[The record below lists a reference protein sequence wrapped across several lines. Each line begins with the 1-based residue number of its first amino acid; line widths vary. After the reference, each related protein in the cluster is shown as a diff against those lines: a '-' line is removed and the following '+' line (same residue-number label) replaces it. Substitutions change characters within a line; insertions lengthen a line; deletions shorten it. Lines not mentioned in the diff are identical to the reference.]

1 MNDHKKYLL
10 ILGDI
15 IILYFSLWI
24 TLIIR
29 YQTNYTAELLAMH
42 LWPFTVVFAFWLII
56 FYIEDLYE
64 ISYHL
69 DNATLLVK
77 LSRSILI
84 GSAFAVVFFYLGQNR
99 LFSIRPQTVLL
110 INSVLAGLLIHL
122 WHVIFITF
130 TKSPKIANG
139 LVIIGFNQ
147 LTKEIIN
154 DLKEKPQLGYQLRT
168 IMIEPSYESEIPEN
182 LKSITIRDHFDNLK
196 SICQEKKINT
206 IISTIHPRQ
215 DAELSKN
222 LFKCIPLKIN
232 FFDVANFYERI
243 TGKIPVNTIEQIW
256 FLENLV
262 ESNKKFY
269 EKIKRGFDILF
280 SLSLLILSAPFV
292 PLVALLIKLDSKGP
306 IFFTQT
312 RTGRDGKNFK
322 AIKFRTMIENAEIS
336 GPQWATKNDA
346 RVTKVGKFLRKTR
359 IDEIPQLFNVL
370 RGEMSIIGPRPE
382 RPEFIDQLQN
392 DIPFYKE
399 RLLIRPGLTG
409 WAQVVGPAYGGSK
422 EESLEKLQYD
432 LYYIKNRSIALDLS
446 IILKTIRTVL
456 GSRGQ

>member
-15 IILYFSLWI
+15 IILYFSLWV

-29 YQTNYTAELLAMH
+29 YQTNYTSELSAMH
-42 LWPFTVVFAFWLII
+42 LWPFTAVFAFWLII
-56 FYIEDLYE
+56 FYIDDLYE
-64 ISYHL
+64 ISYSYG
-69 DNATLLVK
+69 NTTLLVK

-110 INSVLAGLLIHL
+110 VNSVLAGFLIYL
-122 WHVIFITF
+122 WHVIFVAL

-139 LVIIGFNQ
+139 LVIIGFSP

-154 DLKEKPQLGYQLRT
+154 NLKEKPQLGYQLRV

-182 LKSITIRDHFDNLK
+182 LKSITIQDHFDKLK

-206 IISTIHPRQ
+206 IISTIHPREN
-215 DAELSKN
+215 AELSKN

-232 FFDVANFYERI
+232 FFDAANFYEKI

-269 EKIKRGFDILF
+269 EKIKRVFDILF
-280 SLSLLILSAPFV
+280 SLSLLILSAPFI
-292 PLVALLIKLDSKGP
+292 PLVALLVKIDSNGP

-322 AIKFRTMIENAEIS
+322 AIKFRTMVENAEIS
-336 GPQWATKNDA
+336 GPQWAVKNDT